1 MKFEMVIFCY
11 SFQIYCLVFF
21 SSYHSSSLQSLGT
34 ILYSV
39 LTMHNGLVS
48 KYLQKGS
55 LLGKVNNVGF
65 NMSIL
70 HYYNITIIFVIV
82 LNFTRESSFKLS
94 PIDFFVSFYITP
106 IFSSFSIY
114 QNTGHLQHGL
124 ICFPTTDL
132 ELAISGLQLAMVFR
146 DHRIYGGKKS

>member
-94 PIDFFVSFYITP
+94 PIDFFCFILHNSNLQQFLYLSKYRTSLAWINMFSYNRPGISHFWAP
-106 IFSSFSIY
+106 IGNGIQRSI
-114 QNTGHLQHGL
+114 
-124 ICFPTTDL
+124 
-132 ELAISGLQLAMVFR
+132 R
-146 DHRIYGGKKS
+146 